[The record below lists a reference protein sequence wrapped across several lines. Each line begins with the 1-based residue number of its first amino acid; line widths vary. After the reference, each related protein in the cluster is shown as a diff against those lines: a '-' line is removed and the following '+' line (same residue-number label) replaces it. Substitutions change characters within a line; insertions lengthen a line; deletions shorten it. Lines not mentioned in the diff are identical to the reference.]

1 MNSMR
6 LAVIA
11 DIHGNLPALE
21 AVLEDLCDYRP
32 DAVLNLGDHLSGPL
46 NAAATADL
54 LMSLNH
60 INICGNHDR
69 QLLDRPFEA
78 MGLSDRA
85 AHSQLKPRHFAWLE
99 KLQPTLEW
107 EPGIL
112 MCHGTPATDLEYLV
126 EEIEPA
132 GLRLAKP
139 NYVREKLAN
148 FVRPFPHP
156 PNCHVRQLPHR
167 EPR

>member
-1 MNSMR
+1 MR

-60 INICGNHDR
+60 INIRGNHDR
-69 QLLDRPFEA
+69 QLVDRPFEA

-85 AHSQLKPRHFAWLE
+85 AHSQLKRRHFAWLE
-99 KLQPTLEW
+99 KLHPTLEW
-107 EPGIL
+107 EPGIFL
-112 MCHGTPATDLEYLV
+112 CHGTPATDLEYLV
-126 EEIEPA
+126 EEIKPA

-139 NYVREKLAN
+139 NYVREKVAN
-148 FVRPFPHP
+148 TQAGLILCPIPTSPELSRAPTPSS
-156 PNCHVRQLPHR
+156 
-167 EPR
+167 